1 MGEHSDELCQLAEYS
16 KAWNKEEKGKSPS
29 VEAPLSPAEPDASS
43 PVDPHHN
50 TVVDTNAGSVQQTHC
65 HKSADPG
72 QRPDTSEGAGGPV
85 KVFGTDIFHSVEEIS
100 DVTEP
105 RQDLLTIGTEHFFI
119 WKPPE
124 TSTCAICE
132 NLYPSVVELE
142 THYHQY
148 HVNPHFL
155 SQSSVKLYRLSNF
168 LVRTHEDADQISQ
181 NPALYRC
188 HECFNTFSKSSNLK
202 VHLVNHQALCSEQ
215 MAPKT
220 ELCLS
225 EMKKIPEEVA
235 SRNKGGVEVVGSPS
249 KQGTKPMSSSLENL
263 HARPRRQASLKRIV
277 EIDSDLSDE
286 FNSNS
291 ENEADLSNRRQWRP
305 QRECKSRTKTLVAIS
320 LAEQEYD
327 KFDLGNYVMQSL
339 ILFTVLSSV

>member
-1 MGEHSDELCQLAEYS
+1 MVMGEHSDEPCQLAEYS
-16 KAWNKEEKGKSPS
+16 KAWKTEEKGKSPS
-29 VEAPLSPAEPDASS
+29 VEAPLSPAEPDASC
-43 PVDPHHN
+43 PADPQHN
-50 TVVDTNAGSVQQTHC
+50 AVVDTNSGPVQQIHC
-65 HKSADPG
+65 HKTVDPAQG
-72 QRPDTSEGAGGPV
+72 SDRDEGAGGPGR
-85 KVFGTDIFHSVEEIS
+85 VFGADIFHSVEEVS
-100 DVTEP
+100 DLIEP
-105 RQDLLTIGTEHFFI
+105 GQDLLTIGAEQYFL

-124 TSTCAICE
+124 TSTCTICE

-168 LVRTHEDADQISQ
+168 LVRTHEDADQLSRI
-181 NPALYRC
+181 PALYRC

-202 VHLVNHQALCSEQ
+202 VHLVNHKAPEQ

-220 ELCLS
+220 ELCLAPKCS
-225 EMKKIPEEVA
+225 EMKKRAEEVA
-235 SRNKGGVEVVGSPS
+235 SRKQIGVEVVGS
-249 KQGTKPMSSSLENL
+249 KQGQKPMSNNSLENL
-263 HARPRRQASLKRIV
+263 HVRPRRQASLKRIV

-327 KFDLGNYVMQSL
+327 KFDLGNNRR
-339 ILFTVLSSV
+339 LFCPNRMSV